1 MSRSHRSPRRPRP
14 STRRA
19 TILLADA
26 STETLDAAIGAG
38 TPSPEPAPRAAIAPA
53 PEVRSADLVDAPAAA
68 APPVAGLAV
77 EPVDEVDVVD
87 VVAQAPRF
95 VETTA
100 PGAKPAARVQTSA
113 PARRSRR
120 TVYAMAVAVAIAS
133 VAALQLRPEAGAP
146 GPVPAVAAA
155 PAAAPAVVSVAA
167 VERIALVPQQRV
179 SGSVHSRSDARL
191 AAEVGGRVL
200 QLAEV
205 GSRLRRGDPLARL
218 DTAASD
224 LAVREQQAR
233 IGRLGV
239 EAEQAERQLQ
249 RLRQLGAAGHVSG
262 LQLDEADGRLQSLRA
277 QQREA
282 RAALAQLELQIR
294 HATPRAPFDGVVVER
309 YTAAGELLGSGAPL
323 LRLVDT
329 ADLEIRARA
338 PVALASR
345 LQAGGEVGLQV
356 DGREHRLRLG
366 TVVPVGDDV
375 SRQVELRLPLSGLD
389 LAVGRAVEL
398 DLPTADAREVLVVPR
413 DAVVLRREG
422 SHVLRVA
429 ADSHAERVAVELG
442 DSQGERIEVRGDLAV
457 GDRVIVRGGERLR
470 EGQPVAVVAAGQDR
484 LAVH

>member
-38 TPSPEPAPRAAIAPA
+38 TPSPEPVPRAAIAPA

-77 EPVDEVDVVD
+77 EPVDEVDVV
-87 VVAQAPRF
+87 AQAPRF
-95 VETTA
+95 AETAA

-113 PARRSRR
+113 PAHRSRR
-120 TVYAMAVAVAIAS
+120 TVYALAVAVAIAS

-146 GPVPAVAAA
+146 SPVPAVAAA

-205 GSRLRRGDPLARL
+205 GTRLRRGDPLARL

-294 HATPRAPFDGVVVER
+294 RATPRAPFDGVVVER

-345 LQAGGEVGLQV
+345 LQAGSEVGLRV

-442 DSQGERIEVRGDLAV
+442 DSQGERIEVRGELAV

-470 EGQPVAVVAAGQDR
+470 EGQPVAVVGAGQGR

>member
-68 APPVAGLAV
+68 APPVAELAV
-77 EPVDEVDVVD
+77 EPVDEVDVV
-87 VVAQAPRF
+87 AQAPRF
-95 VETTA
+95 AETTA
-100 PGAKPAARVQTSA
+100 PGAKPAARAQTSA

-120 TVYAMAVAVAIAS
+120 TVYALAVAVAIAS

-146 GPVPAVAAA
+146 SPVPAVAAA
-155 PAAAPAVVSVAA
+155 PTAPAVVSVAA

-262 LQLDEADGRLQSLRA
+262 LQLDEADARLQSLRA

-294 HATPRAPFDGVVVER
+294 RATPRAPFDGVVVER

-345 LQAGGEVGLQV
+345 LQAGSEVGLQV

-375 SRQVELRLPLSGLD
+375 SRQLELRLPLSGLD

-422 SHVLRVA
+422 SHILRID

-442 DSQGERIEVRGDLAV
+442 DSEGERIEVRGELAV

-470 EGQPVAVVAAGQDR
+470 EGQPVAVVGAGQDR
-484 LAVH
+484 LALH

>member
-26 STETLDAAIGAG
+26 SAETLDAAIGAG
-38 TPSPEPAPRAAIAPA
+38 AASPEPAPRVATPPEADA
-53 PEVRSADLVDAPAAA
+53 PEVPSADPAEASAVA
-68 APPVAGLAV
+68 APPVAELGVNPVDAPTPRCAEPAASAPVASANPADRGKARRTLYALAV
-77 EPVDEVDVVD
+77 V
-87 VVAQAPRF
+87 
-95 VETTA
+95 
-100 PGAKPAARVQTSA
+100 
-113 PARRSRR
+113 
-120 TVYAMAVAVAIAS
+120 VAIAS
-133 VAALQLRPEAGAP
+133 LAALQLRPEAGATS
-146 GPVPAVAAA
+146 PAPPVAAA

-167 VERIALVPQQRV
+167 VERIALVSQQRV

-282 RAALAQLELQIR
+282 RAALAQLDLQIR
-294 HATPRAPFDGVVVER
+294 RATPRAPFDGVVVER

-345 LQAGGEVGLQV
+345 LQAGSEVGLQV
-356 DGREHRLRLG
+356 DGQPHRLRLG

-375 SRQVELRLPLSGLD
+375 SRQLELRLPVSGLD

-398 DLPTADAREVLVVPR
+398 DLPTADPREVLVVPR

-422 SHVLRVA
+422 SYVLRID
-429 ADSHAERVAVELG
+429 ADSQAERVAVELG
-442 DSQGERIEVRGDLAV
+442 DSQGERIEVRGELAV
-457 GDRVIVRGGERLR
+457 GERVIVRGGERLR
-470 EGQPVAVVAAGQDR
+470 EGQRVAVVDAGADR
-484 LAVH
+484 LAVR

>member
-19 TILLADA
+19 HILLADA
-26 STETLDAAIGAG
+26 STETLDTAIGAG

-68 APPVAGLAV
+68 APPVAELAV
-77 EPVDEVDVVD
+77 EPVDEVD

-95 VETTA
+95 VETPA
-100 PGAKPAARVQTSA
+100 PGANPATRVQTSA

-120 TVYAMAVAVAIAS
+120 TAYALAVAVAIAS
-133 VAALQLRPEAGAP
+133 VAALQLRPGAGAP
-146 GPVPAVAAA
+146 SPAPAVAAA

-262 LQLDEADGRLQSLRA
+262 LQLDEADARLQSLRA

-294 HATPRAPFDGVVVER
+294 RATPRAPFDGVVVER

-345 LQAGGEVGLQV
+345 LQAGSEVGLQV

-375 SRQVELRLPLSGLD
+375 SRQLELRLPLSGLD

-442 DSQGERIEVRGDLAV
+442 DSQGERIEVRGELAV

-470 EGQPVAVVAAGQDR
+470 EGQPVAVVGAGQDR
-484 LAVH
+484 LALH

>member
-1 MSRSHRSPRRPRP
+1 
-14 STRRA
+14 
-19 TILLADA
+19 
-26 STETLDAAIGAG
+26 
-38 TPSPEPAPRAAIAPA
+38 
-53 PEVRSADLVDAPAAA
+53 
-68 APPVAGLAV
+68 
-77 EPVDEVDVVD
+77 
-87 VVAQAPRF
+87 
-95 VETTA
+95 
-100 PGAKPAARVQTSA
+100 
-113 PARRSRR
+113 
-120 TVYAMAVAVAIAS
+120 VAVAIAS

-146 GPVPAVAAA
+146 SPAPAVAVA
-155 PAAAPAVVSVAA
+155 PASAPAVVSVAA

-205 GSRLRRGDPLARL
+205 GTRLRRGDPLARL

-239 EAEQAERQLQ
+239 EAEQAERQLE
-249 RLRQLGAAGHVSG
+249 RLRQLGGAGHVSG

-294 HATPRAPFDGVVVER
+294 RATPRAPFDGVVVER

-345 LQAGGEVGLQV
+345 LQAGSEVALQV
-356 DGREHRLRLG
+356 DGRAHRLRLG

-375 SRQVELRLPLSGLD
+375 SRQLELRLPLSGLD
-389 LAVGRAVEL
+389 LPVGRAIEL

-442 DSQGERIEVRGDLAV
+442 DSQGERIEVRGELAV

-470 EGQPVAVVAAGQDR
+470 EGQPVAVVGAGQDR
-484 LAVH
+484 LAVR